1 MKPPVFEYR
10 RIDTVSQALERLHE
24 EGDNARILA
33 GGQSLVIL
41 LNMRLAQPGFL
52 LDISDCS
59 ELNYVELAD
68 GTVRVGAGT
77 TQTQLQY
84 WSQLAARLP
93 LLAEAIPFI
102 SHYQVRN
109 RGTVAGSIA
118 HADPSAELPLCLAT
132 LGGQV
137 VLRSRKATRVLL
149 ASDFQQGM
157 LTTAKQS
164 NELVTEVRFPVAQ
177 AGHGYAFDEFA
188 MRRGDFAIVACA
200 VDAGPDTIRL
210 GIGGVADKPVVVELP
225 HQSPDTRDQALN
237 DLAWQLD
244 AQDDQHA
251 TASYRRHLV
260 RRLSRKTIETALA
273 RSTNKAK
280 D

>member
-10 RIDTVSQALERLHE
+10 RIDTVSQALEQLHE

-41 LNMRLAQPGFL
+41 LNMRLAQPGTL
-52 LDISDCS
+52 LDISGCTD
-59 ELNYVELAD
+59 LNYLKMD
-68 GTVRVGAGT
+68 GGMVCIGAGT
-77 TQTQLQY
+77 TQAQLQY
-84 WSQLAARLP
+84 WPQLAHKLP

-102 SHYQVRN
+102 SHYQIRN
-109 RGTVAGSIA
+109 RGTVAGSIV

-132 LGGQV
+132 LQGHV
-137 VLRSRKATRVLL
+137 ELRSRKATRVL
-149 ASDFQQGM
+149 AAADFQQGM
-157 LTTAKQS
+157 LTTAKQG

-210 GIGGVADKPVVVELP
+210 GIGGVADKPVVVEWP
-225 HQSPDTRDQALN
+225 HQSPDVLDQALN
-237 DLAWQLD
+237 DLAWQLE

-260 RRLSRKTIETALA
+260 RRLGRKTIATALA
-273 RSTNKAK
+273 RSTNNTK

>member
-10 RIDTVSQALERLHE
+10 RIDTVAQALDQLHE
-24 EGDNARILA
+24 QGDDARILA

-41 LNMRLAQPGFL
+41 LNMRLAQPAYL
-52 LDISDCS
+52 LDISNCA
-59 ELNYVELAD
+59 ELDYLQQAD
-68 GTVRVGAGT
+68 GMVRIGAGT
-77 TQTQLQY
+77 TQAQLQY
-84 WSQLAARLP
+84 WPELAATLP

-102 SHYQVRN
+102 SHYQIRN

-132 LGGQV
+132 LGGEV
-137 VLRSRKATRVLL
+137 VLRSRKATRVLP
-149 ASDFQQGM
+149 AAEFQRGM

-164 NELVTEVRFPVAQ
+164 NELVTEVRFPVAK

-210 GIGGVADKPVVVELP
+210 GIGGVSDKPVVVEWPQPNAEIL
-225 HQSPDTRDQALN
+225 DQALN

-260 RRLSRKTIETALA
+260 RRLGRKTIETALS
-273 RSTNKAK
+273 RSTNTVK